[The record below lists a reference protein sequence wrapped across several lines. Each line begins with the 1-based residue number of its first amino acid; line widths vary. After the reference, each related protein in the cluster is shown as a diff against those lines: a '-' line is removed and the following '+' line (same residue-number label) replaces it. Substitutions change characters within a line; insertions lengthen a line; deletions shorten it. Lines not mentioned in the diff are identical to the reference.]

1 MMRQQPRFEA
11 KWYYNLSLERLVPKD
26 HLLRPRWMTI
36 AAPSLRTSSRT
47 RLELGSSPWSP
58 KKATRKPG
66 GLDRPRDGYRPACT
80 GLRSRGR
87 VGPPPQLAAV
97 TRLSKSRTA
106 PAAFPRWLL
115 ARGRC
120 KAACYFS
127 GEYTVG

>member
-1 MMRQQPRFEA
+1 MMRHQPRFEA
-11 KWYYNLSLERLVPKD
+11 KWYYNLSLERLVPED

-47 RLELGSSPWSP
+47 RLELGSPWSP

-66 GLDRPRDGYRPACT
+66 GVSTVRGTDIAPPAPDCVPEVE
-80 GLRSRGR
+80 SD
-87 VGPPPQLAAV
+87 PPPQLAAV